1 MLHLYDSDSNV
12 KHLIDLKKFKD
23 DDKKGIDVPFF
34 NLEDILATIDNFS
47 NLNKLGQGG
56 FWLVYKVIV
65 LYFNNNHIF
74 NFVLNF
80 WIIRSYLASILLSW
94 FAYIYIPLKLCF
106 VPWCHYKNLF
116 CIHAFTRHQAK
127 SLTILFCFPDH
138 ILSLTLLYLWYSFLY
153 MCRL

>member
-56 FWLVYKVIV
+56 F
-65 LYFNNNHIF
+65 
-74 NFVLNF
+74 
-80 WIIRSYLASILLSW
+80 
-94 FAYIYIPLKLCF
+94 
-106 VPWCHYKNLF
+106 
-116 CIHAFTRHQAK
+116 
-127 SLTILFCFPDH
+127 
-138 ILSLTLLYLWYSFLY
+138 
-153 MCRL
+153 